1 MSNCYDHEYKS
12 NMLDSY
18 YWDNK
23 EQAKENVLKNY
34 QDLKKW
40 YEKECK
46 KYINALGSFD
56 NWYTEYTGGSWEENN
71 IDEYKGGQMS
81 NNIKPEVTIT
91 WGTEKEITKTYIFE
105 DETQKAFFL
114 KGVDESNGWLEYE
127 IVEKGETISYV
138 QSNNPVSR
146 IIPQSIELQ

>member
-18 YWDNK
+18 YWDSK

-71 IDEYKGGQMS
+71 IDEYKGG
-81 NNIKPEVTIT
+81 
-91 WGTEKEITKTYIFE
+91 
-105 DETQKAFFL
+105 
-114 KGVDESNGWLEYE
+114 
-127 IVEKGETISYV
+127 
-138 QSNNPVSR
+138 
-146 IIPQSIELQ
+146 

>member
-1 MSNCYDHEYKS
+1 MSNCYDHEYKA

-46 KYINALGSFD
+46 KYVNA
-56 NWYTEYTGGSWEENN
+56 
-71 IDEYKGGQMS
+71 
-81 NNIKPEVTIT
+81 
-91 WGTEKEITKTYIFE
+91 
-105 DETQKAFFL
+105 
-114 KGVDESNGWLEYE
+114 
-127 IVEKGETISYV
+127 
-138 QSNNPVSR
+138 
-146 IIPQSIELQ
+146 

>member
-1 MSNCYDHEYKS
+1 
-12 NMLDSY
+12 
-18 YWDNK
+18 
-23 EQAKENVLKNY
+23 
-34 QDLKKW
+34 
-40 YEKECK
+40 
-46 KYINALGSFD
+46 
-56 NWYTEYTGGSWEENN
+56 
-71 IDEYKGGQMS
+71 MS
-81 NNIKPEVTIT
+81 NNITPEVTIT

-146 IIPQSIELQ
+146 IIP